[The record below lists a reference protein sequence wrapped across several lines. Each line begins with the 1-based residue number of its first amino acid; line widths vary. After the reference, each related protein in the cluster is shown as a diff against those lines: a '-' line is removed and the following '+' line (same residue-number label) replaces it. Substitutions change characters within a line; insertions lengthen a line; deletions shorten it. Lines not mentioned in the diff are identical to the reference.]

1 MLKMFSTQLSGLFK
15 RIQDKE
21 ESIEDSARLLAQ
33 AIVGDGTI
41 YLFATNEMS
50 GVISE
55 ATKSAEPLQHAKA
68 WKDQDLADISQ
79 SDRFLLLSRTSADPE
94 VLDFA
99 KQLHRRHI
107 SFVSIS
113 TILSEEEEGIQN
125 IADVHIDL
133 TLKKALLPD
142 EDGNRYGYPALMCAL
157 YAYYGIKFTI
167 DEMLREYDL

>member
-1 MLKMFSTQLSGLFK
+1 MLKMFSTQLTGLFK

-41 YLFATNEMS
+41 YLFATNEMA
-50 GVISE
+50 GVINE
-55 ATKSAEPLQHAKA
+55 AMVSAEPLQNTAVWNLQNLDDVKPN
-68 WKDQDLADISQ
+68 
-79 SDRFLLLSRTSADPE
+79 DRFLLISRNSDDPDAYR
-94 VLDFA
+94 LA
-99 KQLHRRHI
+99 KQLNSRHI

-113 TILSEEEEGIQN
+113 TILSADNEGIQN

-133 TLKKALLPD
+133 TLKKGLLPD
-142 EDGNRYGYPALMCAL
+142 EFGNRYGYPALMAAL

-167 DEMLREYDL
+167 DEILSEFD